1 MAEKIWYKLFG
12 GEKRAFIHWYIVIY
26 VIAVTHHE
34 YHSIMHIFPIKL
46 IPYLFARDIGEL
58 CYKRAMKISNPQV
71 QISEEEFK
79 KRIIE
84 DGIASLFGLVI
95 VLLLEHISGQDLI
108 WLLM

>member
-1 MAEKIWYKLFG
+1 
-12 GEKRAFIHWYIVIY
+12 
-26 VIAVTHHE
+26 
-34 YHSIMHIFPIKL
+34 
-46 IPYLFARDIGEL
+46 
-58 CYKRAMKISNPQV
+58 MKISNSQV

>member
-1 MAEKIWYKLFG
+1 MVEKIWYKLFG
-12 GEKRAFIHWYIVIY
+12 GEKRAFIHWYIVMY
-26 VIAVTHHE
+26 VISVTHHE
-34 YHSIMHIFPIKL
+34 CHSIMHFFPIKL
-46 IPYLFARDIGEL
+46 IPYLFAKDIGEL

-71 QISEEEFK
+71 QISEEFK